1 MSTEVDALAEAARS
15 VQNKVGEQNLWRA
28 VMKLRVWY
36 FIAQGEGDQAEP
48 MVASV
53 EGRPQLLAFTDEDR
67 AEAFTR
73 HLESKKGGPRA
84 GLLEMDV
91 PDAVEYAK
99 ELESLD
105 VETILFNN
113 GEYGFSCSM
122 TKLKDMHSRY
132 APRM

>member
-1 MSTEVDALAEAARS
+1 
-15 VQNKVGEQNLWRA
+15 
-28 VMKLRVWY
+28 
-36 FIAQGEGDQAEP
+36 
-48 MVASV
+48 
-53 EGRPQLLAFTDEDR
+53 
-67 AEAFTR
+67 
-73 HLESKKGGPRA
+73 
-84 GLLEMDV
+84 MDV

-105 VETILFNN
+105 VETILFNT